1 MPGRRIGTA
10 FAEWARD
17 RLCPLLGRKS
27 VGDRFSDVVMV
38 VVMMMMAVVVMMM
51 V

>member
-10 FAEWARD
+10 FAEWTRD

-27 VGDRFSDVVMV
+27 AGDRFSDVVM

>member
-38 VVMMMMAVVVMMM
+38 VVMMVVVVMMM

>member
-10 FAEWARD
+10 LAEWARD
-17 RLCPLLGRKS
+17 RLWPLLGRKS
-27 VGDRFSDVVMV
+27 VGDRFSDVAMV
-38 VVMMMMAVVVMMM
+38 VVMMMAVVVMMM

>member
-1 MPGRRIGTA
+1 MPGRRIGTSL
-10 FAEWARD
+10 AEWARD

-27 VGDRFSDVVMV
+27 VGDQFSDVVMV
-38 VVMMMMAVVVMMM
+38 VVMMAVVVMMM